1 LESLEAY
8 KVRPAPDHLPGKWMT
23 GTQSHESIAGALA
36 AVDYLA
42 DLGRLLA
49 GNDSLTRRAALRE
62 AYREVGLYERALVNR
77 LLAGLA
83 EIPDVQIFGITDPA
97 RLDERVA
104 TVSLTHER
112 FTPIELAERLGKQGF
127 FVWHGNYYAL
137 NLTESLGL
145 EPEGML
151 RIGLVHYNTAAEVDR
166 LLEALH
172 GLH

>member
-1 LESLEAY
+1 
-8 KVRPAPDHLPGKWMT
+8 M
-23 GTQSHESIAGALA
+23 
-36 AVDYLA
+36 
-42 DLGRLLA
+42 
-49 GNDSLTRRAALRE
+49 
-62 AYREVGLYERALVNR
+62 
-77 LLAGLA
+77 
-83 EIPDVQIFGITDPA
+83 
-97 RLDERVA
+97 A

-112 FTPIELAERLGKQGF
+112 FTPAELAERLGQQGI

-151 RIGLVHYNTAAEVDR
+151 RIGLVHYNTATEVDR